1 MGRFGPLDASTDLFD
16 KDETIRT
23 VAAHCSAEVDTS
35 DFMSSDSVASLAIAI
50 DFQGLDSGGAAT
62 VVLTVLSSTTA
73 TATDVI
79 YTSKTYTLAQAKATF
94 AGTDGYILPLSNAEI
109 SNFTRIN
116 LAVGVAVLTAG
127 VCNAGIIPIPI

>member
-1 MGRFGPLDASTDLFD
+1 MGRFGPLDAETDLFD
-16 KDETIRT
+16 KDETIRD
-23 VAAHCSAEVDTS
+23 VDNHYSAEVDTS
-35 DFMSSDSVASLAIAI
+35 DFMTSDSVVSLAIAI
-50 DFQGLDSGGAAT
+50 DFAGLDSAGAAT
-62 VVLTVLSSTTA
+62 VILTVLSSTTA

-94 AGTDGYILPLSNAEI
+94 AGVDGYILPLSNAEI

-116 LAVGVAVLTAG
+116 LAVGAVALNAG